1 MADTI
6 EYSVA
11 DDRLRQIRALY
22 ARAFADFGVIALW
35 NMRMIENPTAL
46 QALAITR
53 QLRTEGNMDARRLA
67 EERSTSAMSFIMM
80 LPVRG
85 TA

>member
-1 MADTI
+1 MPDTI
-6 EYSVA
+6 QHPII

-22 ARAFADFGVIALW
+22 ARAFAEFGVMALW

-67 EERSTSAMSFIMM
+67 EAIEALARADH
-80 LPVRG
+80 
-85 TA
+85 